1 MEIRVLPYRIGKTP
15 YTTHKK
21 TETVHQIKPLNDTVS
36 FRGQDISMDN
46 LPETSLYQ
54 FDTLKEILD
63 KTAEK
68 EENIIKKQLSN
79 FILNASN
86 TPLQMKLD
94 NLNFLDYHH
103 SISASEIPDCDTTL
117 NRVSRGNKVYYELNI
132 NDKDKQKQK
141 IIFDGD
147 NILIKDNANI
157 SSQNRIQDIK
167 SALDKLL
174 YSQISQTA
182 NNILKTHLN
191 ALYSDIIDYK
201 VTPIED
207 KFYRCHPIATF
218 VLEETNTGKQAVIKT
233 IQNKPQ
239 YKLLDAGNNIKVQY
253 YPKDN
258 FSGVFFD
265 LGKSQIH
272 TTHDSTGKL
281 IKYGIIDGTKET
293 EFTLNPDTTIKQK
306 TEREMVNDFN
316 FCTEEK
322 EYEYFNNGQLKRIK
336 EIKKLPDFNAPPK
349 GNKTSILYHYISD
362 EKIYDEN
369 SNLKEHNIK
378 EFYRYI
384 HKLNPDYQETLM
396 HIEYDDK
403 GNIKT
408 KQLFGLV
415 KVPSINI
422 LTTRIPEINL
432 DDPDNILTIHRKS
445 DYYEIKNG
453 KKYSRS
459 DRDREF
465 IQYNVV
471 YYPDGKTPKIIE
483 CRDTSGRWDKRT
495 FKKTFYPTG
504 QLRSE
509 EYPNNKK
516 EYLPDGSIFT
526 EENF

>member
-1 MEIRVLPYRIGKTP
+1 MEIRVFPYRIGKTS
-15 YTTHKK
+15 YTAPKK
-21 TETVHQIKPLNDTVS
+21 METTQQLKYLNDTVS
-36 FRGQDISMDN
+36 FRGQDINMDN
-46 LPETSLYQ
+46 LPQTTLYQ
-54 FDTLKEILD
+54 LDTLKESLD
-63 KTAEK
+63 TTAAK
-68 EENIIKKQLSN
+68 EENIIKKQLAN

-86 TPLQMKLD
+86 IPLQMKLD
-94 NLNFLDYHH
+94 KLNFLDYHH
-103 SISASEIPDCDTTL
+103 TVSASGNTDSDTIL

-132 NDKDKQKQK
+132 NDKNKQK

-147 NILIKDNANI
+147 NVLIKDNANI
-157 SSQNRIQDIK
+157 SNKNRIQDIK
-167 SALDKLL
+167 SALDKLF
-174 YSQISQTA
+174 YSQLSQTA

-191 ALYSDIIDYK
+191 KLYSDDIRDAYMGEK
-201 VTPIED
+201 FNRCYPVT
-207 KFYRCHPIATF
+207 TF

-258 FSGVFFD
+258 SSGVFFD

-378 EFYRYI
+378 EFYSYI
-384 HKLNPDYQETLM
+384 HELNPDYQETLM

-422 LTTRIPEINL
+422 STTRIPEINL

-471 YYPDGKTPKIIE
+471 YYPDGKTPKSIE
-483 CRDTSGRWDKRT
+483 CRDNNGCWEKRT

-509 EYPNNKK
+509 EYPHNKI
-516 EYLPDGSIFT
+516 EYLPDGSVF
-526 EENF
+526 

>member
-1 MEIRVLPYRIGKTP
+1 ME
-15 YTTHKK
+15 TTQQLKY
-21 TETVHQIKPLNDTVS
+21 LNDTVS
-36 FRGQDISMDN
+36 FRGQDINMDN
-46 LPETSLYQ
+46 LPQTTLYQ
-54 FDTLKEILD
+54 LDTLKESLD
-63 KTAEK
+63 TTAAK
-68 EENIIKKQLSN
+68 EENIIKKQLAN

-86 TPLQMKLD
+86 IPLQMKLD
-94 NLNFLDYHH
+94 KLNFLDYHH
-103 SISASEIPDCDTTL
+103 TVSASGNTDSDTIL

-132 NDKDKQKQK
+132 NDKN
-141 IIFDGD
+141 FDGD
-147 NILIKDNANI
+147 NVLIKDNANI
-157 SSQNRIQDIK
+157 SNKNRIQDIK
-167 SALDKLL
+167 SALDKLF
-174 YSQISQTA
+174 YSQLSQTA

-191 ALYSDIIDYK
+191 KLYSDDIRDAYMGEK
-201 VTPIED
+201 FNRCYPVTT
-207 KFYRCHPIATF
+207 C

-258 FSGVFFD
+258 SSGVFFD

-378 EFYRYI
+378 EFYSYI
-384 HKLNPDYQETLM
+384 HELNPDYQETLM

-422 LTTRIPEINL
+422 STTRIPEINL

-471 YYPDGKTPKIIE
+471 YYPDGKTPKSIE
-483 CRDTSGRWDKRT
+483 CRDNNGCWEKRT

-509 EYPNNKK
+509 EYPHNKI
-516 EYLPDGSIFT
+516 EYLPDGSVF
-526 EENF
+526 

>member
-1 MEIRVLPYRIGKTP
+1 MEIRVLPYRIVKTP
-15 YTTHKK
+15 YTTHNK
-21 TETVHQIKPLNDTVS
+21 TETVHQIKTLNDTVS

-54 FDTLKEILD
+54 LDTLKEILD

-86 TPLQMKLD
+86 IPLQMKLD

-103 SISASEIPDCDTTL
+103 TISASEIPDCDTTL

-132 NDKDKQKQK
+132 NDKNTQKQK

-147 NILIKDNANI
+147 NVLIKDNANI
-157 SSQNRIQDIK
+157 SSKNRIQDIK
-167 SALDKLL
+167 SALDKLF
-174 YSQISQTA
+174 YSQLSQTA
-182 NNILKTHLN
+182 SNILKTHLN
-191 ALYSDIIDYK
+191 KLYSDDINYK
-201 VTPIED
+201 CTPIED
-207 KFYRCHPIATF
+207 KFYRYYPIATF

-233 IQNKPQ
+233 IQKKPQ

-253 YPKDN
+253 YPEEN
-258 FSGVFFD
+258 SSGVFFD

-272 TTHDSTGKL
+272 TFHDSTGKL

-293 EFTLNPDTTIKQK
+293 EFTLTPDITIKQK
-306 TEREMVNDFN
+306 TEREMVNEFN

-322 EYEYFNNGQLKRIK
+322 EYEYFSNGQLKRIK
-336 EIKKLPDFNAPPK
+336 ETKILPDIKKPPK
-349 GNKTSILYHYISD
+349 ANQTSILRHYISD

-369 SNLKEHNIK
+369 SNLKEHNLK
-378 EFYRYI
+378 EFGIYS
-384 HKLNPDYQETLM
+384 HELDPDYQETLM

-408 KQLFGLV
+408 KQLSGLV
-415 KVPSINI
+415 KVSSVNI
-422 LTTRIPEINL
+422 TTNRLPEINL
-432 DDPDNILTIHRKS
+432 DNPDNILTIHRKAG
-445 DYYEIKNG
+445 YNEIENG
-453 KKYSRS
+453 KKYRRI

-471 YYPDGKTPKIIE
+471 YYPDGKTPKSIE
-483 CRDTSGRWDKRT
+483 CRDSNGRWDKRT

-509 EYPNNKK
+509 EYPHNKK

>member
-1 MEIRVLPYRIGKTP
+1 MEIRVLPYMAGKTP
-15 YTTHKK
+15 YISHKK
-21 TETVHQIKPLNDTVS
+21 TEPTQQLKYLNDTVS
-36 FRGQDISMDN
+36 FRGQDINPDN
-46 LPETSLYQ
+46 LSETSLYQ
-54 FDTLKEILD
+54 LNTLKEFLD
-63 KTAEK
+63 ITAAK
-68 EENIIKKQLSN
+68 EENIIKKQLYN

-86 TPLQMKLD
+86 IPLQMKLD
-94 NLNFLDYHH
+94 NLSFLDYHH
-103 SISASEIPDCDTTL
+103 TISASEHTDSDTTL
-117 NRVSRGNKVYYELNI
+117 NRVSKGNKVYYELNI
-132 NDKDKQKQK
+132 NDKNTPKQK

-147 NILIKDNANI
+147 KVLIKDNANI

-167 SALDKLL
+167 TALAKLF
-174 YSQISQTA
+174 YSQLSQTA

-191 ALYSDIIDYK
+191 KLYSDDIRYNL
-201 VTPIED
+201 ED
-207 KFYRCHPIATF
+207 KFNRCYPVTTF

-258 FSGVFFD
+258 SSGVFFD

-378 EFYRYI
+378 EFYSYI
-384 HKLNPDYQETLM
+384 HELNPDYQETLM

-408 KQLFGLV
+408 KQLSGLV
-415 KVPSINI
+415 KVSSVN
-422 LTTRIPEINL
+422 LRTYRLPEINL
-432 DDPDNILTIHRKS
+432 DDPDNILTIHRKVG
-445 DYYEIKNG
+445 YYEIENG
-453 KKYSRS
+453 KKYRRE
-459 DRDREF
+459 DKDNEF

-471 YYPDGKTPKIIE
+471 YYPDGKTPKSIA
-483 CRDTSGRWDKRT
+483 CRDSRGWDDKRT

-509 EYPNNKK
+509 EYQHNKK